1 MYPDLKWA
9 AREVQDPADRR
20 PMIMC
25 EYAYAKG
32 NSNGNVWKFWE
43 CVRNYPRFQ
52 GGFVWA
58 LTDKALIYRDET
70 GEPHWGYGGDFNEN
84 VVDSTPDMCLDGI
97 LTPDLEPHP
106 GALELKIQQSPIEI
120 RQKPGRPEEIT
131 LVNGFCW
138 KNMEEYQLLWRVE
151 KNGSSIQ
158 SGCVENLE
166 AEPDQE
172 TELRLPLETETMDP
186 DSDYTLNLSVVLKE
200 DQWWAPKGYPV
211 F

>member
-1 MYPDLKWA
+1 MSGW
-9 AREVQDPADRR
+9 
-20 PMIMC
+20 
-25 EYAYAKG
+25 
-32 NSNGNVWKFWE
+32 NS
-43 CVRNYPRFQ
+43 
-52 GGFVWA
+52 
-58 LTDKALIYRDET
+58 D
-70 GEPHWGYGGDFNEN
+70 
-84 VVDSTPDMCLDGI
+84 
-97 LTPDLEPHP
+97 PDLEPHP

-172 TELRLPLETETMDP
+172 TELRLPLERKP
-186 DSDYTLNLSVVLKE
+186 
-200 DQWWAPKGYPV
+200 WIRIPIIP
-211 F
+211 

>member
-1 MYPDLKWA
+1 
-9 AREVQDPADRR
+9 
-20 PMIMC
+20 MC
-25 EYAYAKG
+25 QKLPQI
-32 NSNGNVWKFWE
+32 S
-43 CVRNYPRFQ
+43 

-58 LTDKALIYRDET
+58 LTDKTLIYRDET

-151 KNGSSIQ
+151 R
-158 SGCVENLE
+158 
-166 AEPDQE
+166 
-172 TELRLPLETETMDP
+172 TEVPYRADVWRTWKRNRVRKQNFGFRWKRKPWIRLPIIH
-186 DSDYTLNLSVVLKE
+186 
-200 DQWWAPKGYPV
+200 
-211 F
+211 